1 MDSTTMDAMVRLFPQ
16 QLEVVRAMLALGFKA
31 RVEADPR
38 PERTPQGQ
46 GGAI

>member
-1 MDSTTMDAMVRLFPQ
+1 MDRTMSEAMARLFPQ